1 MTGVII
7 RRVETRL
14 EKMVRAGPRGMRAA
28 DALGKANENLKSI
41 EDICREELDQRLVP
55 VLAFAHRDPA
65 VRPSNAELAE
75 LMHNVDRALTACGAL
90 NLPLLGKTLILLSA
104 MADALSHTL
113 YWPEGALNPAINLIS
128 LFRHAGLDESG
139 AEALLGQLNVCLA
152 QYVRHAG
159 DDASHGQA

>member
-14 EKMVRAGPRGMRAA
+14 EQMVRAGPRGMRAA
-28 DALGKANENLKSI
+28 DALGRATENLKSI
-41 EDICREELDQRLVP
+41 EDICREELDQRLAP
-55 VLAFAHRDPA
+55 IMAFAHRDPS
-65 VRPSNAELAE
+65 VRPENSELQS
-75 LMHNVDRALTACGAL
+75 LMNDVDRALTACGAL

-104 MADALSHTL
+104 MADALTHTL

-128 LFRHAGLDESG
+128 LFRHTGLDDAG

-152 QYVRHAG
+152 QYLRHASG
-159 DDASHGQA
+159 DATHGKA